1 MACPRKEHLGDGLY
15 GVLSG
20 RVAFAV
26 EVPEGMA
33 GRKGLRVRSN
43 LIRMLCR

>member
-1 MACPRKEHLGDGLY
+1 MASPRKEQLGGGLY

-43 LIRMLCR
+43 LIWMLRR